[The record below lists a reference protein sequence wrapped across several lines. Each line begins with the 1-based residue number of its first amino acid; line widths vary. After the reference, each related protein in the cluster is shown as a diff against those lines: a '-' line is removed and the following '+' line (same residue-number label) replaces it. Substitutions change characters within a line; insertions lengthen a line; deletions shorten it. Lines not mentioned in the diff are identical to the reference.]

1 MDPVYLNI
9 KEAPQPIGP
18 YSQAVFAN
26 GFLFISGQIALDP
39 QTNNICGSN
48 IEEQTRRAL
57 KNIKAILSSRSLTVK
72 NLVKTTV
79 FLKNINDFSSFNK
92 VYKEE
97 MGEAKPA
104 RAVVEISNLPKN
116 ALVEIEAIACI

>member
-92 VYKEE
+92 VYEEE